1 MTTAIRLEL
10 SSSVPP
16 FEQIRAQISGHIATG
31 ELRAGDRLPTV
42 RDLASDLGIAVGT
55 VQRAYREL
63 EAQGLIVSRRRH
75 GTTVASHGGPT
86 SSSPSPAM
94 DDVRGLAQRLA
105 VAAAAAG
112 MSLQQ
117 LTDLVQA
124 SYQQGRSEP

>member
-1 MTTAIRLEL
+1 MSASLRIDVA
-10 SSSVPP
+10 SSVPP
-16 FEQIRAQISGHIATG
+16 FEQIRAQVSGHIAAG
-31 ELRAGDRLPTV
+31 DLQPGDRLPTV

-75 GTTVASHGGPT
+75 GTTVAAHDAT
-86 SSSPSPAM
+86 TATPSPAAE
-94 DDVRGLAQRLA
+94 DVRVLAQRLA
-105 VAAAAAG
+105 AAASAAG

-124 SYQQGRSEP
+124 SYQQDPR

>member
-1 MTTAIRLEL
+1 MSTTLHVDVT
-10 SSSVPP
+10 SSVPP

-31 ELRAGDRLPTV
+31 ELRPGDRLPTV

-63 EAQGLIVSRRRH
+63 EAQGVIVSRRRH
-75 GTTVASHGGPT
+75 GTTVATHAGPASAASLAT
-86 SSSPSPAM
+86 EN
-94 DDVRGLAQRLA
+94 VRILAQQLA
-105 VAAAAAG
+105 TAAATAG

-124 SYQQGRSEP
+124 SYRQGHPEA